1 MHEDARKNVSQLEA
15 LMALSTVG
23 ESDTD
28 FVKFWNNVLEPKFT
42 KYRHILQGGLSRH
55 SAAIIPNL
63 PLEKGMTV
71 LDVGCGWGD
80 MSIQV
85 AKIVGP
91 DGRVIG
97 IDCVDAFLEAARQD
111 AAAAGL
117 TNVEFRRGDA
127 EVSLPENEF
136 DYAVARF
143 GTMFFANPVAALR
156 RMRLAL
162 KPGGRM
168 THIVWRRRE
177 DNPAWQAAK
186 DIALRHLPPPGDDA
200 ETCGP
205 GPFSMGDQEIVSQ
218 MMKNAGYENVS
229 FERVDEKIMIG
240 TNPEECIAF
249 ALAIGPAGEV
259 FREAGEKLAEAKRP
273 AIEADMRAYFDTLE
287 HDTQG
292 IWAPTSSW
300 VISAHNPG

>member
-1 MHEDARKNVSQLEA
+1 MSLNAN
-15 LMALSTVG
+15 TV
-23 ESDTD
+23 EDTD
-28 FVKFWNNVLEPKFT
+28 FVKFWNNILEPKFT

-55 SAAIIPNL
+55 SAATIPNL
-63 PLEKGMTV
+63 PITKGMAV

-85 AKIVGP
+85 AKMVGHE
-91 DGRVIG
+91 GRVVG
-97 IDCVDAFLEAARQD
+97 IDCVDAFLQEARND
-111 AAAAGL
+111 AAAEGL
-117 TNVEFRRGDA
+117 QNVEFKRGDA
-127 EVSLPENEF
+127 EVALPENAF
-136 DYAVARF
+136 DYVVARF

-156 RMRLAL
+156 RMRNAL

-177 DNPAWQAAK
+177 DNPAMQAAK
-186 DIALRHLPPPGDDA
+186 DITLKHLPPPGEDA

-205 GPFSMGDQEIVSQ
+205 GPFSMGNQEMVHR
-218 MMKNAGYENVS
+218 MMEIAGYADII

-240 TNPEECIAF
+240 TTPEECIAF

-259 FREAGEKLAEAKRP
+259 FREAGEELAEVKREE
-273 AIEADMRAYFDTLE
+273 IELDMRAYFETLE
-287 HDTQG
+287 RNDFG

-300 VISAHNPG
+300 VISARNPS

>member
-1 MHEDARKNVSQLEA
+1 
-15 LMALSTVG
+15 MALNTVT
-23 ESDTD
+23 EEDTD
-28 FVKFWNNVLEPKFT
+28 FVKFWNRVLEPKFT

-55 SAAIIPNL
+55 SAAIIPSL
-63 PLEKGMTV
+63 PIEKGMAV

-85 AKIVGP
+85 AEMVGP
-91 DGRVIG
+91 EGRILG
-97 IDCVDAFLEAARQD
+97 IDCVDIFLEEARKD

-117 TNVEFRRGDA
+117 TNVKFRRGDA
-127 EVSLPENEF
+127 EVTLPEKEF
-136 DYAVARF
+136 DYVVARF

-162 KPGGRM
+162 KPGGQM

-177 DNPAWQAAK
+177 DNPAWQMAK
-186 DIALRHLPPPGDDA
+186 DITLRHLPAPGEDA

-205 GPFSMGDQEIVSQ
+205 GPFSMGDQETVSL
-218 MMKNAGYENVS
+218 MMKSAGYEGVT
-229 FERVDEKIMIG
+229 FKRVDEKIMIG
-240 TNPEECIAF
+240 TSPEECIAF

-259 FREAGEKLAEAKRP
+259 FREAGEELAEAKRQ
-273 AIEADMRAYFDTLE
+273 AIEADMRAYFETLE
-287 HDTQG
+287 QDDTG

-300 VISAHNPG
+300 VISACNPG

>member
-1 MHEDARKNVSQLEA
+1 
-15 LMALSTVG
+15 MALNTVT
-23 ESDTD
+23 EEDTD
-28 FVKFWNNVLEPKFT
+28 FVKFWNRVLEPKFT

-55 SAAIIPNL
+55 SAAIIPSL
-63 PLEKGMTV
+63 PIEKGMAV

-85 AKIVGP
+85 AEMVGP
-91 DGRVIG
+91 EGRILG
-97 IDCVDAFLEAARQD
+97 IDCVDIFLEEARKD

-117 TNVEFRRGDA
+117 TNVKFRRGDA
-127 EVSLPENEF
+127 EVTLPENEF
-136 DYAVARF
+136 DYVVARF

-162 KPGGRM
+162 KPGGQM

-177 DNPAWQAAK
+177 DNPAWQMAK
-186 DIALRHLPPPGDDA
+186 DITLRHLPAPGEDA

-205 GPFSMGDQEIVSQ
+205 GPFSMGDQETVSL
-218 MMKNAGYENVS
+218 MMKSAGYEGVT
-229 FERVDEKIMIG
+229 FKRVDEKIMIG
-240 TNPEECIAF
+240 TSPEECIAF

-259 FREAGEKLAEAKRP
+259 FREAGEELAEAKRQ
-273 AIEADMRAYFDTLE
+273 AIEADMRAYFETLE
-287 HDTQG
+287 QDDTG

-300 VISAHNPG
+300 VISACNPG